1 MTDSVSFVVKAPAS
15 LPTCWAGHSILSSTL
30 ALKFHTMQFDS
41 LCLGLLFIL
50 FLFYNCPNHF
60 KGNNLPL
67 VNTLVHKQLVFTCGV
82 TTRIK
87 IHKSD

>member
-1 MTDSVSFVVKAPAS
+1 MTDSVLSALKVPAS
-15 LPTCWAGHSILSSTL
+15 LPTCWAGHSILFCTFV
-30 ALKFHTMQFDS
+30 LKCHTMQFDS

-50 FLFYNCPNHF
+50 FYNCPNHF
-60 KGNNLPL
+60 KVNNLTL
-67 VNTLVHKQLVFTCGV
+67 VNTLVHKQLVFTCGD